1 MYMKLYDHLLR
12 PITDFNITW
21 PDHGQFTYISQL
33 SQIAYFLSQL
43 DTLTGSW
50 AIISHPV
57 ENPTEVADAINKSDL
72 VDGVII
78 NFGDHAKMSHF
89 NPDLLTKPYV
99 ILNGD
104 YTKASYHPF
113 WLVTSHYWAQ
123 HDPTEF
129 PVTRKYCVGMLS
141 QVYRPARVYLLIQ
154 LATKPYYT
162 EVMTRWGSHQVLDQY
177 DAPLTAEELTRVQQL
192 LPTVTYAD
200 SVTQSIPRFDIV
212 GSIQHGIDESYLN
225 IVLET
230 YADSNE
236 PFVSEKI
243 FKPIRAGQLFL
254 VQGSAGSVELLR
266 KLGFDVYDDF
276 IEHDFYDH
284 DPDWRRRT
292 DLMLQVLDRIYPNIE
307 TIYQQTLA
315 RRIANAQYLRSPE
328 LIKRIASL
336 LQITTHRPLV

>member
-1 MYMKLYDHLLR
+1 MYMQLYDHLLR
-12 PITDFNITW
+12 PITNFKITW

-33 SQIAYFLSQL
+33 SQIAYFLSRL

-57 ENPTEVADAINKSDL
+57 ENPVEVANEINNSNL
-72 VDGVII
+72 VDGVIV

-89 NPDLLTKPYV
+89 NTDLLTKPYV
-99 ILNGD
+99 ILNND

-123 HDPTEF
+123 RDPTEF
-129 PVTRKYCVGMLS
+129 PVTRKYQVGMLS
-141 QVYRPARVYLLIQ
+141 QYYRPARVYLLIQ
-154 LATKPYYT
+154 LANKPYYN
-162 EVMTRWGSHQVLDQY
+162 EVMTRWGSHQVLDQF
-177 DAPLTAEELTRVQQL
+177 DSPLTAEELSRAQQL
-192 LPTVTYAD
+192 LPTVAHAE
-200 SVTQSIPRFDIV
+200 SVTQPMPRFDMV

-236 PFVSEKI
+236 SFVSEKI

-254 VQGSAGSVELLR
+254 VQGSVGSVELLR

-276 IEHDFYDH
+276 IEHDFYDN

-292 DLMLQVLDRIYPNIE
+292 DLMLEVLDRIYPNIE
-307 TIYQQTLA
+307 TIYQRTLA
-315 RRIANAQYLRSPE
+315 RRMANAQYLRSPE
-328 LIKRIASL
+328 LIKRIAGL
-336 LQITTHRPLV
+336 LQVTTHRPLV